1 MGAFDVGM
9 IFFTEMKSILSLAT
23 EHMMNLLITINP
35 FNRAQS
41 PNGRH
46 LCEASIRKKHGK
58 ERMQR
63 ILHLGSSDDPSVV
76 CLFCRFSYVVFSGAD
91 GSVGNR
97 HSYGKDRE
105 NDGFVR

>member
-46 LCEASIRKKHGK
+46 LCEASIRKKTW
-58 ERMQR
+58 ERKNAKDFTPWKQR
-63 ILHLGSSDDPSVV
+63 
-76 CLFCRFSYVVFSGAD
+76 
-91 GSVGNR
+91 
-97 HSYGKDRE
+97 
-105 NDGFVR
+105 